1 MRNFCLFKKR
11 MKKYLK
17 IGLKLFFLSHVLLLL
32 SCNRAKIDKYEK
44 ESAIVE
50 DTNKVKSIKIQTH

>member
-1 MRNFCLFKKR
+1 MRNFCLFKKP

-17 IGLKLFFLSHVLLLL
+17 IGLKLYFLSNVLLLL

-44 ESAIVE
+44 ESVNIV
-50 DTNKVKSIKIQTH
+50 DTNRVESIKIQTH

>member
-1 MRNFCLFKKR
+1 

-17 IGLKLFFLSHVLLLL
+17 TGLKLFFLFFVLLLL
-32 SCNRAKIDKYEK
+32 SCNRAKVEKYEK
-44 ESAIVE
+44 ESANIT

>member
-1 MRNFCLFKKR
+1 MRNFCLFKKP

-17 IGLKLFFLSHVLLLL
+17 IGLKLFFLSSVLLLL

-44 ESAIVE
+44 ESAVVV

>member
-1 MRNFCLFKKR
+1 

-17 IGLKLFFLSHVLLLL
+17 IGLKLFFLSNVLLLL
-32 SCNRAKIDKYEK
+32 SCNRDKIDKYEK
-44 ESAIVE
+44 ESANIA

>member
-1 MRNFCLFKKR
+1 

-17 IGLKLFFLSHVLLLL
+17 IGLKLFFLSNVLLLL
-32 SCNRAKIDKYEK
+32 SCNGAKIDKYEK
-44 ESAIVE
+44 ESSIIA

>member
-1 MRNFCLFKKR
+1 MRNFCLFKKP

-17 IGLKLFFLSHVLLLL
+17 IGLKLFLLSNVLLLL

>member
-1 MRNFCLFKKR
+1 

-17 IGLKLFFLSHVLLLL
+17 IGLKLFFLSSVLLLL
-32 SCNRAKIDKYEK
+32 SCNRAEIDKYEK
-44 ESAIVE
+44 ESAIVA

>member
-1 MRNFCLFKKR
+1 

-17 IGLKLFFLSHVLLLL
+17 IGLKLYFLFSVFLLI

-44 ESAIVE
+44 ESAIVA

>member
-1 MRNFCLFKKR
+1 MRNFCLFKR
-11 MKKYLK
+11 PMKKYLK
-17 IGLKLFFLSHVLLLL
+17 IGLKIFFLSNVLLLL
-32 SCNRAKIDKYEK
+32 SCKRAKIDKYEK

>member
-1 MRNFCLFKKR
+1 

-17 IGLKLFFLSHVLLLL
+17 IGLKLFFLLFVLLLL

-44 ESAIVE
+44 ESAIIV

>member
-1 MRNFCLFKKR
+1 
-11 MKKYLK
+11 MKKCLK
-17 IGLKLFFLSHVLLLL
+17 IGLKLFFLFLVSLLL

-44 ESAIVE
+44 ESANIA

>member
-1 MRNFCLFKKR
+1 

-17 IGLKLFFLSHVLLLL
+17 IGLKLFFLSGVLLLL
-32 SCNRAKIDKYEK
+32 SCNSAKIDEYEK
-44 ESAIVE
+44 ESTNVA

>member
-1 MRNFCLFKKR
+1 MRNFCLFKKP

-17 IGLKLFFLSHVLLLL
+17 IGLKLFFLSNVLLLL
-32 SCNRAKIDKYEK
+32 SYNRAKIDKYEK

>member
-1 MRNFCLFKKR
+1 MRNFYLFKKP

-17 IGLKLFFLSHVLLLL
+17 IGLKIFFLSNFLLLL
-32 SCNRAKIDKYEK
+32 SCNRAKIEEYEK
-44 ESAIVE
+44 ESTNIA

>member
-1 MRNFCLFKKR
+1 

-17 IGLKLFFLSHVLLLL
+17 IGLKLFFLSNVLLLL
-32 SCNRAKIDKYEK
+32 SCNRDTIDKYEK
-44 ESAIVE
+44 ESANTA

>member
-1 MRNFCLFKKR
+1 MRNFCLFKKP

-17 IGLKLFFLSHVLLLL
+17 IGLKLFFLFFVLLLL
-32 SCNRAKIDKYEK
+32 SCNRAKVDKYEK
-44 ESAIVE
+44 ESANIT

>member
-1 MRNFCLFKKR
+1 MRNFCLFKKP

-17 IGLKLFFLSHVLLLL
+17 IGLKLFFLSSVLLLL
-32 SCNRAKIDKYEK
+32 SCNGAKIDKYEK
-44 ESAIVE
+44 ESTIIA

>member
-1 MRNFCLFKKR
+1 

-17 IGLKLFFLSHVLLLL
+17 IGLKLFFLFFVLLLL

-44 ESAIVE
+44 ESANIA

>member
-1 MRNFCLFKKR
+1 

-17 IGLKLFFLSHVLLLL
+17 IGLKLYFLSNVLLLL

-44 ESAIVE
+44 ESAIVA

>member
-1 MRNFCLFKKR
+1 

-17 IGLKLFFLSHVLLLL
+17 IGLKIFILSNVLLLL

>member
-11 MKKYLK
+11 MKKYSK
-17 IGLKLFFLSHVLLLL
+17 IGLKLFFLSHFLLLL

-44 ESAIVE
+44 ESANIT

>member
-1 MRNFCLFKKR
+1 

-17 IGLKLFFLSHVLLLL
+17 IGLKLFFLLFVLLLL

-44 ESAIVE
+44 ESAIVA

>member
-1 MRNFCLFKKR
+1 

-17 IGLKLFFLSHVLLLL
+17 IGLKLFFLSNVLLLL
-32 SCNRAKIDKYEK
+32 SCSRAKIDKYEK
-44 ESAIVE
+44 ESAIVA

>member
-1 MRNFCLFKKR
+1 MRSFCLYKKP

-17 IGLKLFFLSHVLLLL
+17 IGLKLFFLFFVLLLL
-32 SCNRAKIDKYEK
+32 SCNRDKIDKYEK
-44 ESAIVE
+44 ESAIVV